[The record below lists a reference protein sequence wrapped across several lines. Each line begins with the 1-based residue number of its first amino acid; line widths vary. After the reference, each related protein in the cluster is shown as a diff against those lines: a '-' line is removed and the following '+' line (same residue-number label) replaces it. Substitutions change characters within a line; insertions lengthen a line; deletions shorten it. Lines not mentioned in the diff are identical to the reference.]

1 MSLSNYI
8 KDTKAEMRHVNWPT
22 REQTINY
29 TILVI
34 AISIFVAL
42 FLGLFDSIFVYLLKL
57 VTIK

>member
-22 REQTINY
+22 REQTINF

-34 AISIFVAL
+34 AISLFVAA
-42 FLGLFDSIFVYLLKL
+42 FLGFFDFIFVYLLKL